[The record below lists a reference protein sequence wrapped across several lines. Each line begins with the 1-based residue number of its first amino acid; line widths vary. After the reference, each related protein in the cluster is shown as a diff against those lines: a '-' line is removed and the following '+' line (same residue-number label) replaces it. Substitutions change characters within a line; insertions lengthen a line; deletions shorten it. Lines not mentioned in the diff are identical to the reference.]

1 MSTDFFAQLLGPE
14 LDELGH
20 EIVHT
25 AFANWPKEVKKE
37 ALDGLSS
44 SSVYL
49 TTEQARA
56 YLLGYEAGYRARHE
70 KA

>member
-1 MSTDFFAQLLGPE
+1 MINDFFTQLLGPE
-14 LDELGH
+14 LDELGS
-20 EIVHT
+20 EIVHG
-25 AFANWPKEVKKE
+25 AFAEWPKEVKKE

-56 YLLGYEAGYRARHE
+56 YLLGFEAGYRARHK